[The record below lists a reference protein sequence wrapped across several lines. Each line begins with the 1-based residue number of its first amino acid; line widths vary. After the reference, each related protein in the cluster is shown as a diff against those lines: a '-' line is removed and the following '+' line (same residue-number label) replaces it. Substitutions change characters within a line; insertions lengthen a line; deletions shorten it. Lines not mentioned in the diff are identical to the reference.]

1 MPRQKHRAE
10 RADCSSILAHRLTI
24 AQSYTKQA
32 RNSLPGQQS
41 SEEPR
46 RMIPRSNYKSV
57 EKANPSIETCPCRSG
72 TLSSKYMCRTTMIHI
87 LIWKITPK
95 EKKKNRAD
103 HIKKAKSGSPDSVP
117 MIIQQQERQV
127 KRGIKF
133 WSTDE
138 HLTSYRRTL
147 GQSATTRRF
156 DWSSVFCMSTILC

>member
-1 MPRQKHRAE
+1 MENHTE
-10 RADCSSILAHRLTI
+10 
-24 AQSYTKQA
+24 
-32 RNSLPGQQS
+32 G
-41 SEEPR
+41 E
-46 RMIPRSNYKSV
+46 
-57 EKANPSIETCPCRSG
+57 
-72 TLSSKYMCRTTMIHI
+72 
-87 LIWKITPK
+87 
-95 EKKKNRAD
+95 KKNRAD

-156 DWSSVFCMSTILC
+156 DWSSVFCMPTILC